1 MQLYVWEA
9 KEKQTLFDFAGFE
22 LGPFAQTAIEPKQE
36 LFFYQLFPI
45 ILFDTVF
52 DNFIS
57 NNNINSSNKNNS
69 NKNNN
74 NNSNGNSNYNEAT
87 PHRVQAITQPREGG
101 SNEFFRIGLKKNPTT
116 FRENSVR
123 DFPVKFTNTQIYS
136 KVV

>member
-9 KEKQTLFDFAGFE
+9 KEKQSLFDFAGFE

-36 LFFYQLFPI
+36 LLFFINSFPI

-52 DNFIS
+52 DNIIS
-57 NNNINSSNKNNS
+57 NNNINNSNSNNS
-69 NKNNN
+69 NDNN
-74 NNSNGNSNYNEAT
+74 NNSNNNEAT

-101 SNEFFRIGLKKNPTT
+101 SNEFFRIGLKKNPTS

-123 DFPVKFTNTQIYS
+123 VFPVKIY
-136 KVV
+136 